1 MLIVEKPRIK
11 ALITSILLFIVSYI
25 IVTQTSEGYLTYG
38 DFSLLVPPE
47 IMTLATWT
55 LGVSTTVTIPIAIR
69 SWLASK
75 HNVLMNT
82 GLQDMKLSHTI
93 KQNNLLIVLK
103 KQDIIKNYNLSEEEK
118 AGILKEIETSIK
130 KSNELMDTSPNFFNV
145 DANQKKSYLLSQ
157 ISTHETLKEKAE
169 RIGDIKTVKM
179 LGKQIKVAY
188 NELRKI
194 NV

>member
-1 MLIVEKPRIK
+1 MEKPRIK